1 MKLLSFM
8 VNFIISTCYKVMIRA
23 KFITVADL
31 SILDRIVK
39 INIYLLLARIYQGE
53 LPTLPGIY
61 FTVFLRDFFHEI
73 SSKNSKTR
81 EER

>member
-1 MKLLSFM
+1 
-8 VNFIISTCYKVMIRA
+8 MIRA

-53 LPTLPGIY
+53 LPNLPGIY
-61 FTVFLRDFFHEI
+61 FTVFLRDFFMKYHQKIRKPARKGNSHGEVQFFR
-73 SSKNSKTR
+73 SKFSL
-81 EER
+81 